1 MSKPTKQKKTYL
13 VDVHWDVAKC
23 YRVEAESAEEAQAII
38 QKQMDEGELS
48 YFDDGYEST
57 DDTSVETMGEQDE
70 NGEEIYY

>member
-23 YRVEAESAEEAQAII
+23 YRVEAESAEEAQAMI
-38 QKQMDEGELS
+38 QKQMDNGELS

-57 DDTSVETMGEQDE
+57 DDNSVDVAGEQDE
-70 NGEEIYY
+70 NGKEIYY